1 MNRFV
6 IQFVLLL
13 QLTTGFSQIKPGDDV
28 LRGPQNMLPGGVID
42 GVVYKD
48 DHLPLRKAVEYE
60 PIRLA
65 DLAWSKRVWSRIDA
79 REKMNHPLFY
89 PFDEINQTEFKFPKN
104 RREVDTNRS
113 WLRHQERLSLW
124 TIIERHIILGDLTV
138 YRVYAPENPSIED
151 GDQLKYPIEKKGR
164 DDFFNNQ
171 KYRQSIIECLA
182 VGSRGADWLVD
193 NPIDIAQGILN
204 SPVPVMKSGTV
215 INGTVPEFKTFTQW
229 FEYIMNSKKFSDR
242 NIDPQFSIFF
252 GQLDST
258 DDLKNAWKE
267 AEYGG
272 ILKKPP
278 VVTYITS
285 RVITAYNIKEDW
297 FFDKERSILDKRIIA
312 IAPVARMKY
321 DRDGA
326 QKAEE
331 SSQPFELERY
341 SSVLNVNPKG
351 VIGDYE
357 KNKTGVITFKPF
369 EPSESKY
376 IVERELFW
384 LYFPHL
390 RNVIINYY
398 VYNDKNDAQWMSF
411 DDFFMK
417 RLYSAQ
423 IYKASEKFDQDINDV
438 RTGVDALLKAQEIR
452 ETIRNWESDIWNY

>member
-89 PFDEINQTEFKFPKN
+89 PFDEINQQEFRFPKN
-104 RREVDTNRS
+104 RRDVDTNRN

-124 TIIERHIILGDLTV
+124 TIIERHVMLGDLTV

-164 DDFFNNQ
+164 DDFFNNSV
-171 KYRQSIIECLA
+171 YRNEISKCFT
-182 VGSRGADWLVD
+182 VGKDGEYMTIQDPRNDDPKMKVELSVK
-193 NPIDIAQGILN
+193 
-204 SPVPVMKSGTV
+204 KSGQIDKV
-215 INGTVPEFKTFTQW
+215 DVPEFKTFNQW
-229 FEYIMNSKKFSDR
+229 YVYMTEKYPVKVGDANLSLFI
-242 NIDPQFSIFF
+242 
-252 GQLDST
+252 GLDST
-258 DDLKNAWKE
+258 NGELRDAWEK
-267 AEYGG
+267 ASYGDG
-272 ILKKPP
+272 LMTPP
-278 VVTYITS
+278 VVTYLTS
-285 RVITAYNIKEDW
+285 RAITAYNIKEDW
-297 FFDKERSILDKRIIA
+297 FFDKERSVLDKRIIA
-312 IAPVARMKY
+312 IAPVARLKY
-321 DRDGA
+321 NAKEA
-326 QKAEE
+326 QNDEE
-331 SSQPFELERY
+331 SARAFELERY
-341 SSVLNVNPKG
+341 STVLNVNPKG
-351 VIGDYE
+351 VIGDYTKE
-357 KNKTGVITFKPF
+357 EGFVKFVPF
-369 EPSESKY
+369 QTSDTSY